1 MTRRGWLAGALAAA
15 AMGTAPVLAQTGQPV
30 EGGGSFAEAPVLAA
44 GTYSDT
50 IRLTEK
56 LFYAVDLAEGQRL
69 SVRAIISGARPQA
82 ITAFAAGRLSLY
94 SPARSEDVGA
104 AVSGLLQGGGSQ
116 LVLVAEG
123 GVVGGSEPGYEQAGT
138 YFITVSL
145 DEGNLEDLEYP
156 VTLTLSVAGAPA
168 SPTAGPTAG
177 PTSSP
182 SPVPTPTEVGLPGS
196 QAEEGWTFPELV
208 VVGAGSFGVGA
219 LVGGLGMALRR
230 LRARGS

>member
-1 MTRRGWLAGALAAA
+1 VIRIVLLAGVLAATTVGA
-15 AMGTAPVLAQTGQPV
+15 LAQTGQPV

-69 SVRAIISGARPQA
+69 SARAIISGARPQA
-82 ITAFAAGRLSLY
+82 ITGFAVARLNLY
-94 SPARSEDVGA
+94 SPARSEDVGE
-104 AVSGLLQGGGSQ
+104 AVSGLLRGGDSQ
-116 LVLVAEG
+116 LALVAEG
-123 GVVGGSEPGYEQAGT
+123 GLVGSSEPGYEQAGT
-138 YFITVSL
+138 YFVTVSL
-145 DEGNLEDLEYP
+145 DDGNLEDLEYP
-156 VTLTLSVAGAPA
+156 LNLTLSVAGAPA

-182 SPVPTPTEVGLPGS
+182 SVVPTPTEVGLPSS
-196 QAEEGWTFPELV
+196 QDEEGGWTFPELV

-219 LVGGLGMALRR
+219 LVGGLGMAVRR